1 MRPRAFKSAGFA
13 KQANKAGIADT
24 LLCKAVDQILRG
36 QADSLGGGVYKKRLN
51 ANQHRAIILSKLDQW
66 VVFEFLYAKKDKSNL
81 DPDELKAFRLLA
93 LAYARLNTL
102 QLKAM
107 MGNRALMEI
116 CRDETIDLQK

>member
-66 VVFEFLYAKKDKSNL
+66 VVFEFFVCQKRQIQ
-81 DPDELKAFRLLA
+81 FRPRRAEGVSLVGIGVCEAEYLA
-93 LAYARLNTL
+93 IESHD
-102 QLKAM
+102 
-107 MGNRALMEI
+107 G
-116 CRDETIDLQK
+116 

>member
-1 MRPRAFKSAGFA
+1 
-13 KQANKAGIADT
+13 
-24 LLCKAVDQILRG
+24 
-36 QADSLGGGVYKKRLN
+36 
-51 ANQHRAIILSKLDQW
+51 LSKLEQW

-116 CRDETIDLQK
+116 CREETTDLQK

>member
-1 MRPRAFKSAGFA
+1 M
-13 KQANKAGIADT
+13 
-24 LLCKAVDQILRG
+24 
-36 QADSLGGGVYKKRLN
+36 DSLGGGVYKKRLN
-51 ANQHRAIILSKLDQW
+51 ANQHRAIILSKLEQW

-116 CRDETIDLQK
+116 CREETTDLQK